1 MAGHP
6 IPEKNRS
13 TVDLHGAA
21 TKPFDAR
28 IFEIHSP
35 DCDSENLKLDRNS
48 ELRRFDTDT
57 NEIGGSNSSRQWHAL
72 AAAADLK
79 QLVVQRE
86 CTSACW
92 FQTAENSI

>member
-13 TVDLHGAA
+13 AVDLHGAA

-35 DCDSENLKLDRNS
+35 DCDSEKLDRNS

-57 NEIGGSNSSRQWHAL
+57 NEIGGSKAHSDHAGGSARTRARSDRNVMQRQAPGYYRYR
-72 AAAADLK
+72 
-79 QLVVQRE
+79 VGEIV
-86 CTSACW
+86 
-92 FQTAENSI
+92 